1 MQVKVN
7 QSFNRLDKFIFQYFE
22 NIPLSL
28 IQRLIR
34 QYKIK
39 INNKKSKAN
48 SKLVS
53 GDIIYIYYTFE
64 FQDKKDLTIK
74 ISEDF
79 QKKLRKRLIF
89 QNADFIVINKLNGYS
104 VQRGSKVNV
113 SLKDYYESI
122 LDAKLYIV
130 HRLDKDTSG
139 IMIFAKNRM
148 AASSISKLFLMN
160 KIHKYY
166 LATTHKKFIKSS
178 GILENFNNEN
188 KLLKLFYRKINS
200 LDGSNYAYLIKLL
213 TGRKHQIRLQFYLN
227 DNPIVGDRKFSND
240 KNIAFSLRSVA
251 IHFYYLNNFYKFKLN
266 LNQID

>member
-79 QKKLRKRLIF
+79 QKKLRKRL
-89 QNADFIVINKLNGYS
+89 
-104 VQRGSKVNV
+104 
-113 SLKDYYESI
+113 YY
-122 LDAKLYIV
+122 
-130 HRLDKDTSG
+130 
-139 IMIFAKNRM
+139 
-148 AASSISKLFLMN
+148 
-160 KIHKYY
+160 
-166 LATTHKKFIKSS
+166 
-178 GILENFNNEN
+178 
-188 KLLKLFYRKINS
+188 
-200 LDGSNYAYLIKLL
+200 
-213 TGRKHQIRLQFYLN
+213 
-227 DNPIVGDRKFSND
+227 
-240 KNIAFSLRSVA
+240 
-251 IHFYYLNNFYKFKLN
+251 
-266 LNQID
+266 